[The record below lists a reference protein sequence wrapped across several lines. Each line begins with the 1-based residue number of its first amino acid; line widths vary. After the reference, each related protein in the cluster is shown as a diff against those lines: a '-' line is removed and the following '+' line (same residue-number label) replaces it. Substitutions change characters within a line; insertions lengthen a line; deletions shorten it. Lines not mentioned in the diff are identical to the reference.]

1 MLWMGHD
8 IYPCSSNTAVVDF
21 DGRPKPAAEALKEVY
36 RSKLEGKRNAS

>member
-21 DGRPKPAAEALKEVY
+21 DGRPKPAVAALRVVFRGE
-36 RSKLEGKRNAS
+36 S